1 LIYKLNHFHQLN
13 RFIRKS
19 LKKGEIEMEKMNKKS
34 SAIGGVVFVGCMF
47 IGMGLGMYYDNIV
60 IGLMIGMGAGFIAM
74 AVAWAL
80 LMDK

>member
-1 LIYKLNHFHQLN
+1 
-13 RFIRKS
+13 
-19 LKKGEIEMEKMNKKS
+19 MEKMNKKS